1 MISKSK
7 VNDIDLGIEEK
18 MFQRATPRD
27 LIQFALLNNEDD
39 KINESRYSSTA
50 NKTGVVTFVSPK
62 VNKLDDGDKN
72 NNRISHQASDTVR
85 IELIEKESSSKI
97 LAS

>member
-1 MISKSK
+1 MISNSK

-27 LIQFALLNNEDD
+27 LHQFALLNNEDD
-39 KINESRYSSTA
+39 KINETRYLSTV
-50 NKTGVVTFVSPK
+50 NKTGVVTFATPK
-62 VNKLDDGDKN
+62 VNKLDDDEN

-85 IELIEKESSSKI
+85 IELLEKESSSKI
-97 LAS
+97 LAN